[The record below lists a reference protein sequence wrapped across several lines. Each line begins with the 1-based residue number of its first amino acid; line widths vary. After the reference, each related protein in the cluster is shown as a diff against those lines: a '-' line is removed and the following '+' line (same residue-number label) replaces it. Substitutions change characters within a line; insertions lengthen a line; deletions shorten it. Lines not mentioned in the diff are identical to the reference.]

1 MIRALILGGERL
13 MRVMVLV
20 KAKAGIMPSTGEGL
34 HPSGECRLCL
44 IPRQPKSRRER
55 EPAHDA
61 SGVHPRGTDGSNPAL
76 YSGESGANS
85 SRREHYATLDQVGSR
100 HLGKR
105 PRDVAN
111 TTFPEAF
118 PPINVSG
125 PRPAEEEGCEIS
137 VPLTVVMPPRFRSSS
152 WPNGSIST
160 GPPARRSLRLR
171 RAIAR

>member
-1 MIRALILGGERL
+1 MKFPVFSLL
-13 MRVMVLV
+13 
-20 KAKAGIMPSTGEGL
+20 AGNFGL
-34 HPSGECRLCL
+34 PETSSLL
-44 IPRQPKSRRER
+44 T
-55 EPAHDA
+55 A
-61 SGVHPRGTDGSNPAL
+61 SS
-76 YSGESGANS
+76 SGESGANS

-125 PRPAEEEGCEIS
+125 PGPAEEEGCEIS